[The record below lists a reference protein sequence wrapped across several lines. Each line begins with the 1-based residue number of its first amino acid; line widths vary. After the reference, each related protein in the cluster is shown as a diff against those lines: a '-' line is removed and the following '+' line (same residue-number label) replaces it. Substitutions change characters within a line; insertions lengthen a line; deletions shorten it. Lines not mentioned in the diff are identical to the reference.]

1 MTDES
6 RGFDDA
12 LASGAL
18 PNLDAVAHVR
28 ESETSHGRAIDI
40 RVMDGIDVRLLP
52 DRGLDIG
59 AAWFGGKP
67 LAWVSQV
74 GETGPLLALD
84 DMAWSTAFGGGLL
97 TTCGLRNVGM
107 PSEGHGLHGTYSH
120 LPAGD
125 VTFEIADGVVTVTGT
140 VLDDAAPSPLLVERT
155 ITTSL
160 GQGRVEVTDVTTNV
174 GDFTTDTPL
183 LYHLNFGFP
192 LWHGAAV
199 LEIAA
204 AETIPRDPDSERA
217 LDSWQRPAPIT
228 TGPERVLEHIISPV
242 DGWGRARLHNAD
254 VGLALT
260 AQWRIAE
267 LPRLHQ
273 WIDPNPGVAVL
284 GIEPANCSTGGR
296 AHDRGE
302 GRLPAMEPGEIRQTA
317 LTIEVEQLWT

>member
-1 MTDES
+1 MTDETL
-6 RGFDDA
+6 RIDDA
-12 LASGAL
+12 LAAGVL

-28 ESETSHGRAIDI
+28 QSETSHGRAIDI
-40 RVMDGIDVRLLP
+40 RVMDGIDLRLLP

-59 AAWFGGKP
+59 AAWFAGKP

-107 PSEGHGLHGTYSH
+107 PSEGHGLHGTFSH
-120 LPAGD
+120 LPATD
-125 VTFEIADGVVTVTGT
+125 VAVVTSGEVVTVTGAI
-140 VLDDAAPSPLLVERT
+140 LDEEAPSPLRVERT

-160 GQGRVEVTDVTTNV
+160 GHGRVDVTDVTTNV
-174 GDFTTDTPL
+174 GDFTVDTPL
-183 LYHLNFGFP
+183 LYHLNFGYP

-199 LEIAA
+199 LDIAA
-204 AETIPRDPDSERA
+204 TETIPRERDSERSI
-217 LDSWQRPAPIT
+217 DSWQRPPPIEA
-228 TGPERVLEHIISPV
+228 GPERVLEHIVSPV
-242 DGWGRARLHNAD
+242 DGWGRVRLHNAD

-260 AQWRIAE
+260 AQWCIGE

-273 WIDPNPGVAVL
+273 WIDPNPGMAVL

-296 AHDRGE
+296 KHDRAE
-302 GRLPAMEPGEIRQTA
+302 GRLPAMEPGEIRRTG
-317 LTIEVEQLWT
+317 LMIEVEQLWT